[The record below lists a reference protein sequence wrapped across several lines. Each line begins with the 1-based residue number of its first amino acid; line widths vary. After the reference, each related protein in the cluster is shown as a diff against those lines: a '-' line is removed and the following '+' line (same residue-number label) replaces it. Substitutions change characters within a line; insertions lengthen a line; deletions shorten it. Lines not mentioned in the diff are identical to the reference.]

1 VIPKSGNRFPEKDHA
16 PAKAET
22 MHLDQGSVT
31 QSAGRDPTRTR
42 LWLRRLVPVAVVVLV
57 MAVVFAMGWHRFLSL
72 ETLVRHRAAIEGF
85 VAARYGLAIAAFI
98 AIYVAAV
105 ALSIP
110 GAAILTITG
119 GVLFGWLVAALA
131 AIVGATTGATIVFL
145 IARGACGE
153 AILRRAGPLAEK
165 LAHGFRADAFHYLL
179 FLRLVPVFPFWLVNL
194 APAVVGVRPT
204 TFVLATALGIIPG
217 TFAYALVGG
226 GLDSVIAAQEA
237 AYHAC
242 IAAGRADC
250 RLDFSMAAL
259 VTPQLLAAFAALGV
273 VALIPV
279 ALRKWRARRGCGMA

>member
-1 VIPKSGNRFPEKDHA
+1 MIPKKPAPDLIRGGNRFSERDHA

-31 QSAGRDPTRTR
+31 QSAGRGPTRTR
-42 LWLRRLVPVAVVVLV
+42 PWLRRLVPVAVVVLL

-105 ALSIP
+105 GLSIP
-110 GAAILTITG
+110 GAVILTITG
-119 GVLFGWLVAALA
+119 GVLFGWLVGALA

-153 AILRRAGPLAEK
+153 AILRR
-165 LAHGFRADAFHYLL
+165 
-179 FLRLVPVFPFWLVNL
+179 VPVFPFWLVNL

>member
-1 VIPKSGNRFPEKDHA
+1 
-16 PAKAET
+16 

-31 QSAGRDPTRTR
+31 HSHGRDRPR
-42 LWLRRLVPVAVVVLV
+42 LRRLAPVAVVVLV
-57 MAVVFAMGWHRFLSL
+57 MAVVFAMGWHHFLSL
-72 ETLVRHRAAIEGF
+72 ETLVRHRAAIDGF
-85 VAARYGLAIAAFI
+85 VAARYGLALATFV
-98 AIYVAAV
+98 AIYVTAV

-119 GVLFGWLVAALA
+119 GVLFGWLVGALA
-131 AIVGATTGATIVFL
+131 AIVGATIGATIVFL

-165 LAHGFRADAFHYLL
+165 LAQGFRADAFHYLL

-194 APAVVGVRPT
+194 APAVVGVRLA

-217 TFAYALVGG
+217 TFAFALVGE

-237 AYHAC
+237 AYRAC
-242 IAAGRADC
+242 LSGGQPDC

-259 VTPQLLAAFAALGV
+259 VTPQLLAALAALGV

-279 ALRKWRARRGCGMA
+279 AVRKWRARHGCAMAE